1 MIPVELL
8 ADCRGYNLLLVDG
21 TITCTFF
28 DTFEFFDDIHAFGDF
43 TEDGVVH
50 VKPRSGCGG
59 DEELA
64 AISSWTCIGHS

>member
-1 MIPVELL
+1 MISEELL
-8 ADCRGYNLLLVDG
+8 ADCRGYDLLVVDG
-21 TITCTFF
+21 AITGTFS

-50 VKPRSGCGG
+50 VKPRCGCGS
-59 DEELA
+59 DKKLA